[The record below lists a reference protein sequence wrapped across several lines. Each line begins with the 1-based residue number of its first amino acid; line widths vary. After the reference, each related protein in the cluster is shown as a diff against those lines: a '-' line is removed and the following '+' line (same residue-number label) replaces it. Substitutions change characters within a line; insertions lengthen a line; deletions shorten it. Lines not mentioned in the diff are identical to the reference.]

1 MSARDQC
8 VEAAG
13 RSRMNSILTI
23 PNILTF
29 MRMGLIPVFV
39 SLVYYGYSKWALA
52 VFLIAGVSD
61 GIDGFLARKFKQES
75 ELGTIIDPIADKLL
89 MTVAFIILTLPNV
102 LPPTRHLPIP
112 FWVTASV
119 IGRDVLIITIAG
131 AINII
136 TGFRGFKPS
145 FWGKVSTLVQVIGIS
160 LVMFA
165 AVSGYSIFLPT
176 TYFVIVLLVVIS
188 GVHYIFQVASLMK
201 KEEQASSSEDA

>member
-1 MSARDQC
+1 
-8 VEAAG
+8 
-13 RSRMNSILTI
+13 MNSILTI

-39 SLVYYGYSKWALA
+39 SLVYYGYSKSALA
-52 VFLIAGVSD
+52 VFLIAGISD

-119 IGRDVLIITIAG
+119 IGRDILILTIAG

-160 LVMFA
+160 LVMVA
-165 AVSGYSIFLPT
+165 AVTGYTIFLPT
-176 TYFVIVLLVVIS
+176 TYFIIVLLVVVS

-201 KEEQASSSEDA
+201 EDQASSSENA

>member
-1 MSARDQC
+1 MST
-8 VEAAG
+8 
-13 RSRMNSILTI
+13 ILTI

-39 SLVYYGYSKWALA
+39 SLVYYGYSKSALA
-52 VFLIAGVSD
+52 IFLIAGISD

-75 ELGTIIDPIADKLL
+75 ELGTITDPIADKLL

-119 IGRDVLIITIAG
+119 IGRDILIITVAA

-145 FWGKVSTLVQVIGIS
+145 FWGKMSTLVQVIGIS

-165 AVSGYSIFLPT
+165 AVSGYTIFLPT
-176 TYFVIVLLVVIS
+176 TYFIIVLLVVIS
-188 GVHYIFQVASLMK
+188 GVHYVFQVASLMK
-201 KEEQASSSEDA
+201 KEEQASPSENA

>member
-1 MSARDQC
+1 MST
-8 VEAAG
+8 
-13 RSRMNSILTI
+13 ILTI

-52 VFLIAGVSD
+52 IFLIAGISD

-119 IGRDVLIITIAG
+119 IGRDVLIITIAA

-145 FWGKVSTLVQVIGIS
+145 FWGKMSTLVQVIGIS
-160 LVMFA
+160 LVMLA
-165 AVSGYSIFLPT
+165 AVTGYSIFLPT
-176 TYFVIVLLVVIS
+176 TYFIIVLLVVVS
-188 GVHYIFQVASLMK
+188 GVHYVFQVASLMK
-201 KEEQASSSEDA
+201 NEEQASPSEDA

>member
-1 MSARDQC
+1 MST
-8 VEAAG
+8 
-13 RSRMNSILTI
+13 ILTI

-39 SLVYYGYSKWALA
+39 SLVYYGYSKSALA
-52 VFLIAGVSD
+52 IFLIAGISD

-119 IGRDVLIITIAG
+119 IGRDVLIITVAA

-145 FWGKVSTLVQVIGIS
+145 FWGKMSTLVQVIGIS
-160 LVMFA
+160 LVMLA
-165 AVSGYSIFLPT
+165 AVTGYTIFLPT
-176 TYFVIVLLVVIS
+176 TYFIIVLLVVVS

-201 KEEQASSSEDA
+201 KEEQASPSENA

>member
-1 MSARDQC
+1 
-8 VEAAG
+8 
-13 RSRMNSILTI
+13 MNGILTI

-39 SLVYYGYSKWALA
+39 SLVYYGYRELALA
-52 VFLIAGVSD
+52 VFLVAGISD

-89 MTVAFIILTLPNV
+89 MTVAFIMLTLPNV

-119 IGRDVLIITIAG
+119 IGRDVLIIVVAA

-145 FWGKVSTLVQVIGIS
+145 FWGKASTFVQVIGIT
-160 LVMFA
+160 LVMVA
-165 AVSGYSIFLPT
+165 AVTGYTIFLPT
-176 TYFVIVLLVVIS
+176 TYFIIVLLVVVS
-188 GVHYIFQVASLMK
+188 GIHYIFQVASLMK
-201 KEEQASSSEDA
+201 EEGKLESQAETRP

>member
-1 MSARDQC
+1 MST
-8 VEAAG
+8 
-13 RSRMNSILTI
+13 ILTI

-29 MRMGLIPVFV
+29 MRMALIPVFV

-52 VFLIAGVSD
+52 VFLIAGISD
-61 GIDGFLARKFKQES
+61 GIDGFLARKFDQES
-75 ELGTIIDPIADKLL
+75 ELGTIIDPVADKLL

-160 LVMFA
+160 LVLFA

-176 TYFVIVLLVVIS
+176 TYVIIVLLVFVS
-188 GVHYIFQVASLMK
+188 GIHYVFQVARLMK
-201 KEEQASSSEDA
+201 EQGDIEQTNPQ

>member
-1 MSARDQC
+1 MST
-8 VEAAG
+8 
-13 RSRMNSILTI
+13 ILTI

-39 SLVYYGYSKWALA
+39 SLVYYGYSKSALA
-52 VFLIAGVSD
+52 VFLIAGISD

-119 IGRDVLIITIAG
+119 IGRDVLIITVAA

-136 TGFRGFKPS
+136 TGFRGFQPS
-145 FWGKVSTLVQVIGIS
+145 FWGKASTLVQVIGIS
-160 LVMFA
+160 LVMLA
-165 AVSGYSIFLPT
+165 AVTGYTIYLPT
-176 TYFVIVLLVVIS
+176 TYFIIVLLVVVS
-188 GVHYIFQVASLMK
+188 GVHYVFQVASLMK
-201 KEEQASSSEDA
+201 KEEQASSGENA

>member
-1 MSARDQC
+1 MPAGDQRIGTPQSAVR
-8 VEAAG
+8 
-13 RSRMNSILTI
+13 RMNSILTI

-52 VFLIAGVSD
+52 VFLIAGISD
-61 GIDGFLARKFKQES
+61 GIDGFLARRFKQES

-89 MTVAFIILTLPNV
+89 MTTAFIILTLPNV
-102 LPPTRHLPIP
+102 LPPVRHLPIP

-119 IGRDVLIITIAG
+119 IGRDVLILTVAG
-131 AINII
+131 GINIM

-165 AVSGYSIFLPT
+165 AVSGYSVFLPT
-176 TYFVIVLLVVIS
+176 TYFIIVLLVVVS
-188 GVHYIFQVASLMK
+188 GVHYIFQVARLMS
-201 KEEQASSSEDA
+201 EESKQTTS

>member
-1 MSARDQC
+1 MST
-8 VEAAG
+8 
-13 RSRMNSILTI
+13 ILTI

-39 SLVYYGYSKWALA
+39 SLVYYGYSKSALA
-52 VFLIAGVSD
+52 IFLIAGISD
-61 GIDGFLARKFKQES
+61 GIDGFLARRFKQES

-119 IGRDVLIITIAG
+119 IGRDVLIITVAA

-136 TGFRGFKPS
+136 TGFRGFQPS

-160 LVMFA
+160 LVMVA
-165 AVSGYSIFLPT
+165 AVTGYTFFLPT
-176 TYFVIVLLVVIS
+176 TYFIIVLLVVIS
-188 GVHYIFQVASLMK
+188 GVHYIFQVASLMN
-201 KEEQASSSEDA
+201 KEEKASPTENA

>member
-1 MSARDQC
+1 
-8 VEAAG
+8 
-13 RSRMNSILTI
+13 MNSILTI

-52 VFLIAGVSD
+52 VFLIAGISD

-89 MTVAFIILTLPNV
+89 MTTAFIILTLPNV
-102 LPPTRHLPIP
+102 LPPVRHLPIP

-119 IGRDVLIITIAG
+119 IGRDVLILTVAG
-131 AINII
+131 GINIM

-145 FWGKVSTLVQVIGIS
+145 FWGKVSTLVQVIGVS

-165 AVSGYSIFLPT
+165 AVSGFNFFLPT
-176 TYFVIVLLVVIS
+176 TYFIIVLLVVVS
-188 GVHYIFQVASLMK
+188 GVHYIFQVARLMT
-201 KEEQASSSEDA
+201 EESKQTTS

>member
-1 MSARDQC
+1 
-8 VEAAG
+8 
-13 RSRMNSILTI
+13 
-23 PNILTF
+23 
-29 MRMGLIPVFV
+29 
-39 SLVYYGYSKWALA
+39 
-52 VFLIAGVSD
+52 
-61 GIDGFLARKFKQES
+61 
-75 ELGTIIDPIADKLL
+75 
-89 MTVAFIILTLPNV
+89 
-102 LPPTRHLPIP
+102 
-112 FWVTASV
+112 
-119 IGRDVLIITIAG
+119 VLIITIAG

>member
-1 MSARDQC
+1 
-8 VEAAG
+8 
-13 RSRMNSILTI
+13 MNSILTI

-52 VFLIAGVSD
+52 VFLIAGISD

-119 IGRDVLIITIAG
+119 IGRDVLILTIAA

-145 FWGKVSTLVQVIGIS
+145 FWGKMSTLVQVIGIS
-160 LVMFA
+160 LVMLA

-176 TYFVIVLLVVIS
+176 TYFIIVLLVVIS
-188 GVHYIFQVASLMK
+188 GVHYVFQVASLM
-201 KEEQASSSEDA
+201 KEEQASSSENA

>member
-1 MSARDQC
+1 
-8 VEAAG
+8 
-13 RSRMNSILTI
+13 MNSILTI

-102 LPPTRHLPIP
+102 LPTTRHLPIP

-145 FWGKVSTLVQVIGIS
+145 FWGKISTLVQVIGIS

-188 GVHYIFQVASLMK
+188 GVHYVFQVASLMK
-201 KEEQASSSEDA
+201 EEQASPSEDARR

>member
-1 MSARDQC
+1 MST
-8 VEAAG
+8 
-13 RSRMNSILTI
+13 ILTI

-39 SLVYYGYSKWALA
+39 SLVYYGYGKWALA
-52 VFLIAGVSD
+52 VFVIAGISD
-61 GIDGFLARKFKQES
+61 GIDGFLARRFKQES

-89 MTVAFIILTLPNV
+89 MTVAFVILTLPSV

-112 FWVTASV
+112 FWVTAAV
-119 IGRDVLIITIAG
+119 IGRDVLIITVAA

-160 LVMFA
+160 LVLFA
-165 AVSGYSIFLPT
+165 AATGYSVFLPT
-176 TYFVIVLLVVIS
+176 TYFIIVLLVVVS
-188 GVHYIFQVASLMK
+188 GVHYIFQVARLMT
-201 KEEQASSSEDA
+201 EDLPTRE

>member
-1 MSARDQC
+1 
-8 VEAAG
+8 
-13 RSRMNSILTI
+13 MNGILTI

-39 SLVYYGYSKWALA
+39 SLVYYGYRELALA
-52 VFLIAGVSD
+52 VFLVAGISD
-61 GIDGFLARKFKQES
+61 GIDGFLARKFNQES

-89 MTVAFIILTLPNV
+89 MTVAFIMLTLPNV

-119 IGRDVLIITIAG
+119 IGRDVLIIAVAA

-145 FWGKVSTLVQVIGIS
+145 FWGKASTFVQVIGIT
-160 LVMFA
+160 LVMVA
-165 AVSGYSIFLPT
+165 AVTGYTIFLPT
-176 TYFVIVLLVVIS
+176 TYFIIALFVVIS

-201 KEEQASSSEDA
+201 DEGKAESQAETQSETRP

>member
-1 MSARDQC
+1 
-8 VEAAG
+8 
-13 RSRMNSILTI
+13 MNSILTI

-52 VFLIAGVSD
+52 VFLIAGISD

-89 MTVAFIILTLPNV
+89 MTTAFIILTLPNV
-102 LPPTRHLPIP
+102 LPPVRHLPIP

-119 IGRDVLIITIAG
+119 IGRDVLILTVAG
-131 AINII
+131 GINIM

-165 AVSGYSIFLPT
+165 AVSGYSVFLPT
-176 TYFVIVLLVVIS
+176 TYFIIVLLVVVS
-188 GVHYIFQVASLMK
+188 GVHYIFQVARLMS
-201 KEEQASSSEDA
+201 EESKQTTS

>member
-1 MSARDQC
+1 
-8 VEAAG
+8 
-13 RSRMNSILTI
+13 MNGILTI

-39 SLVYYGYSKWALA
+39 SLVYYGYRELALA
-52 VFLIAGVSD
+52 VFLVAGISD
-61 GIDGFLARKFKQES
+61 GIDGFLARKFNQES

-89 MTVAFIILTLPNV
+89 MTVAFIMLTLPNV

-119 IGRDVLIITIAG
+119 IGRDVLIIAVAA

-145 FWGKVSTLVQVIGIS
+145 FWGKASTFVQVIGIT
-160 LVMFA
+160 LVMVA
-165 AVSGYSIFLPT
+165 AVTGYTIFLPT
-176 TYFVIVLLVVIS
+176 TYFIIALFVVIS

-201 KEEQASSSEDA
+201 EEGKTQPQPDPQAETRP

>member
-1 MSARDQC
+1 MST
-8 VEAAG
+8 
-13 RSRMNSILTI
+13 ILTI

-52 VFLIAGVSD
+52 VFLIAGISD

-145 FWGKVSTLVQVIGIS
+145 FWGKMSTLVQVIGIS
-160 LVMFA
+160 LVMLA

-176 TYFVIVLLVVIS
+176 TYFIIVLLVVVS

-201 KEEQASSSEDA
+201 NEEQASLSEDA

>member
-1 MSARDQC
+1 
-8 VEAAG
+8 
-13 RSRMNSILTI
+13 MNSILTI

-52 VFLIAGVSD
+52 VFLIAGISD
-61 GIDGFLARKFKQES
+61 GIDGFLARRFKQES
-75 ELGTIIDPIADKLL
+75 ELGTIIDPIAAKLL
-89 MTVAFIILTLPNV
+89 MTTAFIILTLPNV
-102 LPPTRHLPIP
+102 LPPVRHLPIP

-119 IGRDVLIITIAG
+119 IGRDVLILTVAG
-131 AINII
+131 GINIM

-165 AVSGYSIFLPT
+165 AVSGYSVFLPT
-176 TYFVIVLLVVIS
+176 TYFIIVSLVVVS
-188 GVHYIFQVASLMK
+188 GVHYIFQVARLMS
-201 KEEQASSSEDA
+201 EESKQTTS

>member
-1 MSARDQC
+1 
-8 VEAAG
+8 
-13 RSRMNSILTI
+13 MNSILTI

-160 LVMFA
+160 LVMLA
-165 AVSGYSIFLPT
+165 AVSGDSIFLPT
-176 TYFVIVLLVVIS
+176 TYFIIVLLVVIS
-188 GVHYIFQVASLMK
+188 GVHYVFQVASLMK
-201 KEEQASSSEDA
+201 EEQASPSEDA